1 MKKRKVKVLTP
12 NDQRSVVKNPNN
24 ELYVQDLKNQI
35 KLRQQEIAKMD
46 VVNPV
51 KLEELKSIQRLLAE
65 VLKEL

>member
-24 ELYVQDLKNQI
+24 ELYVLDLKNQI

>member
-24 ELYVQDLKNQI
+24 ELYVLDLKNQI

-65 VLKEL
+65 VLKDL